1 MFLIKTDLIC
11 LETDAAGAD
20 NITVI
25 PIVVIFPWKLPG
37 VAEVDGTTSTKFTW
51 KSISAIDVVLISK
64 DSFVVFKKIIIYM
77 FNVVIVYN

>member
-1 MFLIKTDLIC
+1 MHVLFKKTDLIC

-20 NITVI
+20 NIMVI

-51 KSISAIDVVLISK
+51 KSISDV
-64 DSFVVFKKIIIYM
+64 
-77 FNVVIVYN
+77 